1 MRLRSFV
8 AVAVAEAGSCNS
20 DWSPSLETSI
30 CYSCVPKKQK
40 KKRKKKRKLE
50 VGRDH
55 LSLYR
60 SVLASQDI

>member
-1 MRLRSFV
+1 MRLGSFV

-40 KKRKKKRKLE
+40 KKKKKEKKAGGGEGPL
-50 VGRDH
+50 VT
-55 LSLYR
+55 
-60 SVLASQDI
+60 V